1 MKLHGFMTTP
11 ALAGAEFSGPSWA
24 TWRMI
29 ARLID
34 GDAALL
40 TPEEQA
46 LALELTGRTVLPS
59 VAPRELYIGAGR
71 RSGKSRFGS
80 LVAAWLAAQEYPQ
93 LARGETA
100 IVAHVAP
107 DRRQA
112 ALDLD
117 YARGL
122 VEGSELLRAE
132 LAGSTQDTLAFRH
145 RTQLEVA
152 TASYR
157 TVRGRTLAGAVLDEC
172 AYLRADDSALPD
184 LELARALRPALLT
197 LNGLLFAISSPH
209 RKIGLLYEA
218 HRKYFG
224 NDTATRGLYIQAQ
237 SRQLNPLLDEAAV
250 EEAMRDDPAAAQSE
264 FLGLFRADLQSFLDD
279 ATVDGAII
287 PNRRMLP
294 RVEGVRY
301 RGFCDPS
308 GGRHDSFTLGISHSA
323 RTASGAP
330 DRLVLDALHVVAPP
344 FEPEATVRGMAE
356 VLGHYGVREVHGD
369 QYAGEWVPSMFRKYG
384 VRYVASELSRSE
396 IYLEALPLFSQGRI
410 ELLDIPL
417 LRTQLLLLER
427 RVRAGSRADIVDHP
441 RGAHDD
447 LANSACGAL
456 HLAVRRGGLRIS
468 ESLLNDDGLGA
479 EEPGWPPGWDVQAA
493 DAQPR
498 PALAPG
504 ERYDAADLAK
514 LLGVEAN

>member
-1 MKLHGFMTTP
+1 MTTP

-24 TWRMI
+24 TWRVI

-46 LALELTGRTVLPS
+46 LALELTGRTVLPT

-122 VEGSELLRAE
+122 VEGSDLLRAE
-132 LAGSTQDTLAFRH
+132 LAGATQDTLSFRH

-224 NDTATRGLYIQAQ
+224 NDSATRGLYIQAQ

-250 EEAMRDDPAAAQSE
+250 EEAMRDDPAAAQS
-264 FLGLFRADLQSFLDD
+264 R
-279 ATVDGAII
+279 V
-287 PNRRMLP
+287 PRPVPRRPAELP
-294 RVEGVRY
+294 RR
-301 RGFCDPS
+301 CDGGRRDHPES
-308 GGRHDSFTLGISHSA
+308 AHAAAGRRCSLQGILRPEGGRHDSFTLGISHSA

-356 VLGHYGVREVHGD
+356 VLGHYGLREVHGD

-468 ESLLNDDGLGA
+468 SASERRRLRRGGARLAGRLGRA
-479 EEPGWPPGWDVQAA
+479 GRRRTAPSRSRA
-493 DAQPR
+493 R
-498 PALAPG
+498 RALRRRGTREVA
-504 ERYDAADLAK
+504 RR
-514 LLGVEAN
+514 